1 MRVLQI
7 TAYSGWGCTGRIAVG
22 IHNALINQN
31 QECSIAWGRV
41 NTAADAVMTVKIGN
55 KFDQNMHGLYTR
67 ITDKCGFGSR
77 VHILILFTVK
87 NGKLDAM
94 TVNKKDITQQA

>member
-31 QECSIAWGRV
+31 QECAIAWGRI
-41 NTAADAVMTVKIGN
+41 NTAADTVTTIKIGN
-55 KFDQNMHGLYTR
+55 
-67 ITDKCGFGSR
+67 S
-77 VHILILFTVK
+77 
-87 NGKLDAM
+87 
-94 TVNKKDITQQA
+94 